1 MDDPTR
7 RPVCYC
13 GLVTEIKTS
22 WTTGNP
28 GRRFFGCKNHAS
40 LRYKSCRF
48 MQWYDPPM
56 TPRATVVLNG
66 LLRKLNGLEMGRKKE
81 RIIWVCLVIVMML
94 FLICK

>member
-40 LRYKSCRF
+40 LRHHPPYIHNRRRLALACR
-48 MQWYDPPM
+48 MLAWWRLALACRMLVRRRLAHPCRM
-56 TPRATVVLNG
+56 LAWR
-66 LLRKLNGLEMGRKKE
+66 LL
-81 RIIWVCLVIVMML
+81 VD
-94 FLICK
+94 